1 MRDFLYR
8 FPRFRTEC
16 RMDLIF
22 GDAVVPGICLDVSES
37 GLRGS
42 FAFPVPAGTE
52 GLLTLY
58 FDRAGEQGY
67 QVHARV
73 YSARNDETRVRFR
86 YKSEQERLDLR
97 ELLKLLAPH

>member
-8 FPRFRTEC
+8 FPRFQTEC

-22 GDAVVPGICLDVSES
+22 GDAVVPGVCLDVSES

-42 FAFPVPAGTE
+42 FALPVPAGTE

-58 FDRAGEQGY
+58 FDQAAEQGY
-67 QVHARV
+67 QVHAKV
-73 YSARNDETRVRFR
+73 YSARNEETRVRFR

-97 ELLKLLAPH
+97 ELLKRFAPR

>member
-22 GDAVVPGICLDVSES
+22 GDAVVPGVCLDLSES
-37 GLRGS
+37 GLRGT
-42 FAFPVPAGTE
+42 FASPVSAGTE

-58 FDRAGEQGY
+58 PEPAGDQGF
-67 QVHARV
+67 QIHARV
-73 YSARNDETRVRFR
+73 YASRNEEARIRFR
-86 YKSEQERLDLR
+86 YRSEQERLALR
-97 ELLKLLAPH
+97 ELLKLLAPR

>member
-8 FPRFRTEC
+8 FPRFRIEC

-22 GDAVVPGICLDVSES
+22 GDAVVPGVCLDVSES

-42 FAFPVPAGTE
+42 FALPVPAGTE

-58 FDRAGEQGY
+58 FDQAAEQGY

-73 YSARNDETRVRFR
+73 YSARNEETRVRFR

-97 ELLKLLAPH
+97 ELLKRLAPR

>member
-8 FPRFRTEC
+8 FPRFQIDC

-22 GDAVVPGICLDVSES
+22 GDAVVPGVCLDVSES
-37 GLRGS
+37 GLRGT
-42 FAFPVPAGTE
+42 FASPVPAGTE

-58 FDRAGEQGY
+58 FENAGEQGY

-73 YSARNDETRVRFR
+73 YTTRNDEARVRFR
-86 YKSEQERLDLR
+86 YRSGQERLDFR
-97 ELLKLLAPH
+97 ELLKQLAPL

>member
-22 GDAVVPGICLDVSES
+22 GDAVVPGICLDLSES
-37 GLRGS
+37 GLRGT
-42 FAFPVPAGTE
+42 FASPIPAGTE

-58 FDRAGEQGY
+58 VEGAGEQGF
-67 QVHARV
+67 QIHARV
-73 YSARNDETRVRFR
+73 YASREEEARVRFR
-86 YKSEQERLDLR
+86 FKSEQERLGLR
-97 ELLKLLAPH
+97 DLLKLIAPR

>member
-22 GDAVVPGICLDVSES
+22 GDAVVPGVCVNVSES
-37 GLRGS
+37 GLRGT
-42 FAFPVPAGTE
+42 FASPLPAGTE

-58 FDRAGEQGY
+58 FEQSGEQRF
-67 QVHARV
+67 QIHARV
-73 YSARNDETRVRFR
+73 YATRNEEARVRFR
-86 YKSEQERLDLR
+86 FKSEQERLDLR
-97 ELLKLLAPH
+97 EVLKLLTTR

>member
-42 FAFPVPAGTE
+42 FALPVPAGTE

-58 FDRAGEQGY
+58 FDPAAEQGF
-67 QVHARV
+67 QIHARV
-73 YSARNDETRVRFR
+73 YAARKEETRLRFR

>member
-22 GDAVVPGICLDVSES
+22 GDAVVPGICQDISES
-37 GLRGS
+37 GLRGT
-42 FAFPVPAGTE
+42 FASPVPEGTE

-58 FDRAGEQGY
+58 FDKAGEQGY

-73 YSARNDETRVRFR
+73 YTARNDEARVRFR
-86 YKSEQERLDLR
+86 YRSGQERLGLQ
-97 ELLKLLAPH
+97 ELLKQLAPL

>member
-8 FPRFRTEC
+8 FPRFQTEC

-22 GDAVVPGICLDVSES
+22 GDAVVPGVCLDVSES

-42 FAFPVPAGTE
+42 FALPVPAGTE

-58 FDRAGEQGY
+58 FDQAAEQGY

-73 YSARNDETRVRFR
+73 YSARNEETRVRFR

-97 ELLKLLAPH
+97 ELLKRFAPR

>member
-37 GLRGS
+37 GLRGT
-42 FAFPVPAGTE
+42 FALPVPAGTE

-58 FDRAGEQGY
+58 FDPAAEQGF
-67 QVHARV
+67 QIHARIYV
-73 YSARNDETRVRFR
+73 ARNEETRVRFR

-97 ELLKLLAPH
+97 ECLKLLAPH